1 MRSPDVPAPVH
12 HPGLPCATVVLLDT
26 AASLWSTAA
35 VMNLSRRTIVA
46 ALFAGMPFHPAGPAV
61 QAVDTPSASLTQ
73 SRAAL
78 TERSFTSLH
87 KLIRPQTDEWRH
99 LGVQWMTDI
108 VPVRKKAAAEDKPI
122 VVLYTGGAG
131 YNEPLGVC

>member
-1 MRSPDVPAPVH
+1 M
-12 HPGLPCATVVLLDT
+12 PGCHRTNLDLPPVVLLDT
-26 AASLWSTAA
+26 AACLWSTPG
-35 VMNLSRRTIVA
+35 VMTLSRYMIVA
-46 ALFAGMPFHPAGPAV
+46 VSLAGCLGNPAAPRIHAADPA
-61 QAVDTPSASLTQ
+61 PSLTDA
-73 SRAAL
+73 RAAL
-78 TERSFTSLH
+78 TADTFASLH
-87 KLIRPQTDEWRH
+87 KLIRPHADEWRH